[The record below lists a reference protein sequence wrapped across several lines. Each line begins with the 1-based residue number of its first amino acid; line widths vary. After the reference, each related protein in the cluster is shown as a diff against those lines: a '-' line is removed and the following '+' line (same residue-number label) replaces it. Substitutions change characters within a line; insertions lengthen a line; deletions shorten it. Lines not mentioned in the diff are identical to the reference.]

1 MRRDELRRQRAEAL
15 AKRMAAKVRTN
26 KTSKELYKEAK
37 LKKYR
42 EIFIRVIFT
51 IFSKFICTIKNFNF

>member
-51 IFSKFICTIKNFNF
+51 FF